1 MTATTATRAV
11 GSIASKARGSA
22 MTINKAQ
29 SPVPS
34 IGMRQALHRISDASV
49 SAAAPGRATQAA
61 IARALPARGE
71 GESSEEVRSDEIA
84 RAHHERRGAR
94 SHWPGE
100 QPLRVIWEQI
110 EDHAGGQKHR
120 YQNCRGYSG
129 RAQHT
134 VITRRR

>member
-1 MTATTATRAV
+1 MWPKVNSLQWSTLTTAR
-11 GSIASKARGSA
+11 
-22 MTINKAQ
+22 
-29 SPVPS
+29 
-34 IGMRQALHRISDASV
+34 
-49 SAAAPGRATQAA
+49 SAANVATPGSGT
-61 IARALPARGE
+61 PARCQRGGE

-110 EDHAGGQKHR
+110 EDHGGRHENR